1 MSSEAS
7 HTKEVDASV
16 ALNTDQ
22 IKKLSEVT
30 FPRMMEHK

>member
-7 HTKEVDASV
+7 HNRDVDASV

-22 IKKLSEVT
+22 IKKLNEVA